1 MVSDPIR
8 GGFLVARTKMTRHEL
23 KEQDEITTSL
33 GKFVELAYA
42 RKQELIIG
50 ASAVILLVV
59 AFFGWSYYRTSRNN
73 KAQIQLAQV
82 FRAYDDSSKP
92 DKERFE
98 TTITEAQKTV
108 SSYGSLPAGA
118 IAQYYIGLSQE
129 GLGDTTKAVQSLQ
142 TAISRGDATIKGA
155 AQFALGGIYKK
166 HGQGPQAI
174 ETYKQLYDSGNYSKA
189 AVAYE
194 LAGVFEISDQPNQ
207 ARDYYQKIVTD
218 FPDSPFRQMAD
229 DALKRMG
236 VIAAPAPAQ
245 KPS

>member
-1 MVSDPIR
+1 
-8 GGFLVARTKMTRHEL
+8 MTRHEL

-33 GKFVELAYA
+33 EKFAEFAYA
-42 RKQELIIG
+42 RQRELIIG
-50 ASAVILLVV
+50 GCAVAVLLL
-59 AFFGWSYYRTSRNN
+59 AIFGWNYYRTSRNN
-73 KAQIQLAQV
+73 KAQMQLAQV
-82 FRAYDDSSKP
+82 FRAYEDASKP
-92 DKERFE
+92 EKERY
-98 TTITEAQKTV
+98 TATITEAQKTV
-108 SSYGSLPAGA
+108 DSYGSLPAGA

-129 GLGDTTKAVQSLQ
+129 GLGDTAKATQSLQ
-142 TAISRGDATIKGA
+142 AAIDRGDATIKGT

-166 HGQGPQAI
+166 HGQGPKAI
-174 ETYKQLYDSGNYSKA
+174 EIYKQLYDSGNYSKA

-194 LAGVFEISDQPNQ
+194 LAGLYESTDQPNQ

-236 VIAAPAPAQ
+236 VTVAPAPAQ